1 MPNILE
7 DVFEGKVEPWETLGS
22 HVRQSREEYMADCR
36 GWEERRQH
44 FEQSLSEE
52 QREELDKLLRD
63 DIQLAYYEIRQAFV
77 DGARFGA
84 QCAACLFAPY

>member
-1 MPNILE
+1 MPNIWE

-22 HVRQSREEYMADCR
+22 HVRQREEYIVDCR

-44 FEQSLSEE
+44 FEQSLSGE

-63 DIQLAYYEIRQAFV
+63 NIQLSHYEIRQAFV

-84 QCAACLFAPY
+84 QCAACLFAPS